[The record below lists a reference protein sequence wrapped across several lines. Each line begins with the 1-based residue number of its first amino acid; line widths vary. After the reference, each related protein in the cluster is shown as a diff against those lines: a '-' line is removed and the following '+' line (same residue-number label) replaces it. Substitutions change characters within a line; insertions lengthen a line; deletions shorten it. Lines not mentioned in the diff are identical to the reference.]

1 MDADALPD
9 REERADGPDVV
20 TYHFPVRLEVV
31 GELGHE
37 ELRRVA
43 RYVFDELDASL
54 RDAH

>member
-1 MDADALPD
+1 MDGADETVRPG
-9 REERADGPDVV
+9 EEPDVV
-20 TYHFPVRLEVV
+20 TYHFPVQLEVV

-37 ELRRVA
+37 ELHRVA